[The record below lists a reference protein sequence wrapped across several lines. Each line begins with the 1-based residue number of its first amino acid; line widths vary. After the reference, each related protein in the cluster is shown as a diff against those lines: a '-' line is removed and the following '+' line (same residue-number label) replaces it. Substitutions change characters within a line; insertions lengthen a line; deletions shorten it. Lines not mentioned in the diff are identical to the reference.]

1 MMSDIWKV
9 TRVTVV
15 GLPRTIKPED
25 LKDLQSSQSEYL
37 PGEMAQEMDIRP
49 IS

>member
-1 MMSDIWKV
+1 M
-9 TRVTVV
+9 V
-15 GLPRTIKPED
+15 GLPLTVKPED
-25 LKDLQSSQSEYL
+25 LKDLQSSPYEHL